1 MRLRFHQLR
10 EEVRIRNSKGRR
22 DTVTSRPEVPDC
34 LGPLEVPEVNRLPRV
49 TEQEPG
55 GLEVGGHGLLDFDDV
70 VRKGRKPIANRH
82 GFRRRDRRRAV
93 SLVVAGNAGRA
104 GSRTRAYGGRIGGG
118 ESSGGSGG
126 GGSRGPGSRGVR
138 SRQFATSTAATAAA
152 ANPPARSAVS
162 REKPPSF
169 GGGGPFAGRTVMP
182 IVKLLSTMSVSA
194 GVTLRMSICNR

>member
-1 MRLRFHQLR
+1 MRLRVHQLR
-10 EEVRIRNSKGRR
+10 EEICVRNSKRRR
-22 DTVTSRPEVPDC
+22 DAVSRGPEISDR
-34 LGPLEVPEVNRLPRV
+34 LAPLQVPEVHGLPRV
-49 TEQEPG
+49 TEEESG
-55 GLEVGGHGLLDFDDV
+55 GLEVGGHGLLHFDDV

-104 GSRTRAYGGRIGGG
+104 GSRARAYGGR
-118 ESSGGSGG
+118 GG
-126 GGSRGPGSRGVR
+126 GGSRGPVSRGVR
-138 SRQFATSTAATAAA
+138 SSQVATSTAATAAA

-182 IVKLLSTMSVSA
+182 IVKLLSSTAVSA

>member
-1 MRLRFHQLR
+1 MRHAPRSAPRMRMRWNERFRAPSHSATQTPA
-10 EEVRIRNSKGRR
+10 VHG
-22 DTVTSRPEVPDC
+22 
-34 LGPLEVPEVNRLPRV
+34 LPRV
-49 TEQEPG
+49 TEEEPG
-55 GLEVGGHGLLDFDDV
+55 GLEVGGHGLLHFDDV

-104 GSRTRAYGGRIGGG
+104 GSRARAYGGRIGGG

-126 GGSRGPGSRGVR
+126 GGSRGPVSRGVR
-138 SRQFATSTAATAAA
+138 SSQVATSTAATAAA

-169 GGGGPFAGRTVMP
+169 GGGGGPFAGRTVMP
-182 IVKLLSTMSVSA
+182 IVKLLSSTSVSA
-194 GVTLRMSICNR
+194 GVTLRMSICNW